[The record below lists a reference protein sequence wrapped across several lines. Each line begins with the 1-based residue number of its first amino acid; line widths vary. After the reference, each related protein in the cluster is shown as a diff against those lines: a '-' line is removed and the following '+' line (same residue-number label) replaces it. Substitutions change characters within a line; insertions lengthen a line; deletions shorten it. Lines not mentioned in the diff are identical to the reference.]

1 MRADSR
7 KQQDI
12 GKGPQR
18 RSGPAPEEQGENAP
32 KIPPS
37 IVDGKV
43 GTEGSHVGTLTD
55 RLVEGKQTD
64 PSAAARKQGAA
75 RRASK

>member
-7 KQQDI
+7 RQQDI

-18 RSGPAPEEQGENAP
+18 QSGPAAEEQGENAP

-43 GTEGSHVGTLTD
+43 GTEGDHVGTLTD
-55 RLVEGKQTD
+55 RLVDGKETD
-64 PSAAARKQGAA
+64 PSSAARKREAA
-75 RRASK
+75 RRS